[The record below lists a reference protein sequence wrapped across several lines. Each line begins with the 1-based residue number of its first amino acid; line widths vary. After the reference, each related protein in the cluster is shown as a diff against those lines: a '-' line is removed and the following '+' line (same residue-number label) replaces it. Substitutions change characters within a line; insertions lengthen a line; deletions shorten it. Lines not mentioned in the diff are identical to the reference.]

1 MKGFKKLFLLTAAM
15 VFAFSLTALAAEIT
29 AKEQTI
35 LDELNEGV
43 VVDGD
48 TVSVPQQYLTQAESF
63 LMKRDLTDDQVDAI
77 IAKIKEAKA
86 YLQSQG
92 LKGFKG
98 WTQEQVNSMTAI
110 AQEAADVVDVTV
122 SVDATTGEVSVTDN
136 TDGTDY
142 ELTGP
147 VVQVTGMDINM
158 TLVVIAALVATV
170 ASVAVIA
177 GKKKVFEA

>member
-1 MKGFKKLFLLTAAM
+1 MKGFRKLFLLTAAM
-15 VFAFSLTALAAEIT
+15 VFAFSITALAAEIT

-35 LDELNEGV
+35 MDELNEGV
-43 VVDGD
+43 VVDGE
-48 TVSVPQQYLTQAESF
+48 TVNLPQQYLTKAESF
-63 LMKRDLTDDQVDAI
+63 LMKRDLTDAQVDAI

-98 WTQEQVNSMTAI
+98 WAQEQVNRMTAI

-136 TDGTDY
+136 LDNEVYD
-142 ELTGP
+142 LTGP

-158 TLVVIAALVATV
+158 TLVVIAALVAAV